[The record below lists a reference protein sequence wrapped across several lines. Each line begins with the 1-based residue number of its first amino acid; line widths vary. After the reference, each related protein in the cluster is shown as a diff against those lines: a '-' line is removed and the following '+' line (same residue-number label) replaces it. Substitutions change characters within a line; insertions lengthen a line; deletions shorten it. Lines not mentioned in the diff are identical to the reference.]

1 MAKIEL
7 EIVANNSQY
16 IAQTKEVE
24 QATQSMH
31 NTVARGQQR
40 EKGLIEDL
48 IDSIKE
54 LEESKKKA
62 YSIESI
68 EKYNKK
74 LAEAKKDLKEYE
86 QAGISVE
93 KTNERQKSKTNELWG
108 ALKRLGA
115 AYLTVSTAIK
125 AFKAIMSSTQQTA
138 DLFKREISGL
148 KEGLGELWRSIASG
162 NMDEL
167 GKRMKEAR
175 EAGREY
181 ENTLDEIGD
190 RERALM
196 IRESERKIKLA
207 ELAKVYRNTALS
219 HKEQADAAEKYI
231 DLTIEGMNEAIELA
245 QIRLDNELM
254 IARQRSG
261 LTDDEIM
268 QNLSRAE
275 YIEKNIDA
283 VNKYRE
289 AISGLAAEQAKG
301 KEVSISPEGIPIP
314 IAVPDANLIAIYEQ
328 QIAGTSD
335 EIKNLSE
342 EMKGWN
348 LIVDEQRKRITDAI
362 VDINNKRAE
371 ATSSTI
377 RANIK
382 AEIVN
387 RDAAEADKKA
397 KDESLK
403 RLDEFIKA
411 TAQLQDEYEQSQI
424 ENLEGLNK
432 IEAERKYQL
441 RQIEL
446 LRAHLE
452 SLGTLTDQH
461 YIWLDGLISAANKKA
476 ELDRADYYKK
486 EYEDAKQAK
495 EKKQKLEDERIG
507 YERELRETTLDLID
521 NNEREAIELKI
532 QFAEED
538 IALLKKR
545 GAKETDIRVRLLRM
559 QIEAL
564 NKGLEEVIKE
574 ESTPS
579 IWDMI
584 GLGENKEAQDA
595 IKEAIKAVTDSL
607 DEIYDARVEDAKR
620 TTDLLDEQIAN
631 TNDALANEIELAKA
645 GYANNVSA
653 KQKELDE
660 LKKQREKAYKDEQK
674 AVKAQRML
682 DSITQLSNLVTASS
696 KIFNSLSE
704 AGPVGIAIAIATIAA
719 MFTAFAVTKAK
730 AAQATKLAKGGTGT
744 VTGNLHSEG
753 GERFGDHIEVER
765 GEAWG
770 VLSRPAT
777 KKYGK
782 IFSEMVNSFNKGK
795 LPAVSNNIIVDTDKT
810 VHELVNVK
818 GELVKINKYNAGQK
832 EVHQLP
838 GMRIERTGHKTRI
851 IRNV

>member
-16 IAQTKEVE
+16 IAQTKEVD

-31 NTVARGQQR
+31 NTAASGTRRQ
-40 EKGLIEDL
+40 KGLIEDL
-48 IDSIKE
+48 TESIKE
-54 LEESKKKA
+54 LEENRRKA
-62 YSIESI
+62 FTTEGI

-74 LAEAKKDLKEYE
+74 IAEAKRDLKEYE
-86 QAGISVE
+86 EAGTKAAKGTE
-93 KTNERQKSKTNELWG
+93 THKTKTNELWG
-108 ALKRLGA
+108 ALKKLGA

-181 ENTLDEIGD
+181 ENTLDAIGD
-190 RERALM
+190 RERDLM
-196 IRESERKIKLA
+196 IRESERKMKLA

-231 DLTIEGMNEAIELA
+231 DLTIEGMDEAIELA

-261 LTDDEIM
+261 LTDDEIK
-268 QNLSRAE
+268 QNLKRAAYLE
-275 YIEKNIDA
+275 QNIGA

-289 AISGLAAEQAKG
+289 AIAGLAAEQAKG
-301 KEVSISPEGIPIP
+301 NEVAISPEGIPIP
-314 IAVPDANLIAIYEQ
+314 IAVPDANMIALYEA
-328 QIAGTSD
+328 QIAGTSE

-397 KDESLK
+397 KDEALK

-411 TAQLQDEYEQSQI
+411 TAQLQDDYEQSQI
-424 ENLEGLNK
+424 ENLDGLDK
-432 IEAERKYQL
+432 IAAERKYQL

-461 YIWLDGLISAANKKA
+461 YIWLDGLVSAANKKA
-476 ELDRADYYKK
+476 ELERADYYKK

-507 YERELRETTLDLID
+507 YERELREATLDLID
-521 NNEREAIELKI
+521 NNEREALELKI

-545 GAKETDIRVRLLRM
+545 GADETDIKVRLLRM

-564 NKGLEEVIKE
+564 KKALGEVVKE
-574 ESTPS
+574 ESFPS

-584 GLGENKEAQDA
+584 GLGDNPEAQDA
-595 IKEAIKAVTDSL
+595 VKEAIKAVKDSL

-645 GYANNVSA
+645 GYANNVDA
-653 KQKELDE
+653 KKKELEE
-660 LKKQREKAYKDEQK
+660 LKKQREKALKEEQK
-674 AVKAQRML
+674 AVKAQKAI
-682 DSITQLSNLVTASS
+682 DTASQIS
-696 KIFNSLSE
+696 SLITASANIFKTMAKDTIST
-704 AGPVGIAIAIATIAA
+704 IIAIATVGV
-719 MFTAFAVTKAK
+719 MFGAFAAAKIKAQS
-730 AAQATKLAKGGTGT
+730 AAKLAKGDTGV

-765 GEAWG
+765 DEAWG

-795 LPAVSNNIIVDTDKT
+795 LPTISNNIIVDTDKT

-818 GELVKINKYNAGQK
+818 GELVKINRYNAAQK

-838 GMRIERTGHKTRI
+838 GMRIERTGHRTRI